1 MITDAKVAAELGSIS
16 AVEIADQ
23 TEMNGI
29 VMHVAKNL
37 RLKNATI
44 FIKRNKSVNDS
55 NVAGIFYIFV
65 INFEF
70 CD

>member
-70 CD
+70 L